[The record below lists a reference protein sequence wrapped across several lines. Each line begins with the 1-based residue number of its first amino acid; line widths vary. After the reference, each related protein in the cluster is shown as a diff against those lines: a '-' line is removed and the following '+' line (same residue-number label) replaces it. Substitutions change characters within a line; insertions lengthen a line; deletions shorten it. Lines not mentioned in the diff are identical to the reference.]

1 MTIFCLF
8 FYLTYSGKVKK
19 KKSVQ
24 EISQQRLF
32 LTSVGKM
39 LGIVNCLYPGKV
51 GYKIQHFVFIK
62 RQLGANE
69 QNKTEFKDLERLGL
83 SSNLIIFFFLRFR
96 IFFLNKFEISD
107 HSLKNIIT

>member
-1 MTIFCLF
+1 
-8 FYLTYSGKVKK
+8 
-19 KKSVQ
+19 
-24 EISQQRLF
+24 
-32 LTSVGKM
+32 M

-83 SSNLIIFFFLRFR
+83 SSNLINFFFLRFR
-96 IFFLNKFEISD
+96 IFCLNKFEISD
-107 HSLKNIIT
+107 HNLKNIIT